1 MKYLIILL
9 TSLTL
14 LSFSKKENDKNSYVI
29 EVTTYK
35 IKASVSTENY
45 WIEDAKVDT
54 NYTSKQP
61 GYISRESAYNEETKT
76 FLVVA
81 KWKSMKDAEAS
92 MTKFMKDESV
102 AKFANM
108 IDGSTM
114 KMSHYLVK

>member
-1 MKYLIILL
+1 MKYLLILL

-14 LSFSKKENDKNSYVI
+14 TSFAKKEKNIKPYVI

-35 IKASVSTENY
+35 IKASVSHENY
-45 WIEDAKVDT
+45 WIEDAKVDA

-61 GYISRESAYNEETKT
+61 GYINRESGYNKDTKT

-81 KWKSMKDAEAS
+81 KWKTMEDAEAS
-92 MTKFMKDESV
+92 MAKFMKDKSV
-102 AKFANM
+102 ADFANM

-114 KMSHYLVK
+114 KMSRYLVK